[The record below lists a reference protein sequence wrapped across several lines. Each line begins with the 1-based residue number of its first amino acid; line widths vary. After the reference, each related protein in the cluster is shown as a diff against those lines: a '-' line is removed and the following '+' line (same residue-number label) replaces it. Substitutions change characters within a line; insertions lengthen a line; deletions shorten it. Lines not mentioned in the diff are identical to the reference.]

1 MLRALTFF
9 ATVTVL
15 LAANL
20 AGTYKGNYS
29 GSAGASGAFQIT
41 LTQSGSDWK
50 AEVTF
55 NLGDDVKAK
64 VTSVQVDGAT
74 IKVVYQFDLQGATLE
89 STATAE
95 LKGDK
100 FDGAYTTKS
109 IPDGSA
115 VDQGT
120 WNATRQ

>member
-9 ATVTVL
+9 ATVAVL
-15 LAANL
+15 LAADL
-20 AGTYKGNYS
+20 AGTYKGSYS

-41 LTQSGSDWK
+41 LAQSGSDWK

-64 VTSVQVDGAT
+64 VTSLQVDGAK
-74 IKVVYQFDLQGATLE
+74 IKVVYQFELQGATLE
-89 STATAE
+89 STAIAE

-100 FDGAYTTKS
+100 FDGTYTTKS